1 MQPITKIFKKRL
13 KSTNLYASGLL
24 VKNRPTDPFW
34 IRADDQ
40 FGGKGQG
47 DHTWASEP
55 GKNLTGTLVIFPER
69 LNASEQF
76 ILSMTFA
83 LAVNDFLGLFTG
95 EIMIKWPNDLYAGEK
110 KIGGILIETA
120 VMGPWIDHA
129 ILGVGINV
137 NQVDFPADVPNP
149 VSLTRLTGV
158 KHDLVE
164 LENLLLA
171 SFRNWY
177 RMIESGNLIGVQE
190 EYLKRLYRFGKLAD
204 YQTNNKIFK
213 ARITGVTP
221 FGHLILEDE
230 RGLKRSFAFQ
240 EVQYLI

>member
-1 MQPITKIFKKRL
+1 MQPVTKIIKKRL

-24 VKNRPTDPFW
+24 VKSRPSDPFW

-47 DHTWASEP
+47 DHIWVSEP

-83 LAVNDFLGLFTG
+83 LAVDDFLGLFTG
-95 EIMIKWPNDLYAGEK
+95 EIMIKWPNDLYAGGK

-137 NQVDFPADVPNP
+137 NQVDFPSDVPNP
-149 VSLTRLTGV
+149 VSLTLMTGM

-164 LENLLLA
+164 LENLLIE
-171 SFRNWY
+171 SFNNRY
-177 RMIESGNLIGVQE
+177 RMIESGNLNSIRE
-190 EYLKRLYRFGKLAD
+190 DYLKKLYRFGELAA
-204 YQTNNKIFK
+204 YQANDKKFK
-213 ARITGVTP
+213 ATITGVNP
-221 FGHLILEDE
+221 YGHLILEDE
-230 RGLKRSFAFQ
+230 RGLNRSFAFQ
-240 EVQYLI
+240 EVKYL